1 MCSKLLCEIIIT
13 ATNIFGAG
21 IFVFLTEFDYCF
33 LKFIG
38 FYLIKILRSFDVIS
52 LDFRNVFVGN
62 DSLDIDIASIP
73 ILVSKVNFRNHR
85 ITIDLTTNLQI
96 VFIKNEIYIY

>member
-1 MCSKLLCEIIIT
+1 M
-13 ATNIFGAG
+13 
-21 IFVFLTEFDYCF
+21 
-33 LKFIG
+33 
-38 FYLIKILRSFDVIS
+38 KILRSFDVIS

-62 DSLDIDIASIP
+62 DSLDIDIASVP
-73 ILVSKVNFRNHR
+73 ILVSKVNFRNHS